1 MTALV
6 TTQPAAALVL
16 DVGAALTAFD
26 EAVPRFVREKRSQR
40 TRDIY
45 THCLATYREHC
56 AERWL
61 SPFGGD
67 AVQTYNDAQR
77 QHWQVGTLAAD
88 TVRLRLTVL
97 GGWLRWAYDYGLSA
111 IPPGRLKRWLHLPPA
126 RELST
131 RDVLTGD
138 EAKALIDAPR
148 DTRDRLIIRIMLG
161 AGLRVSEALAV
172 QPCDLWRD
180 EGRAWLH
187 VRPSKGEK
195 ERDVPIDLALHR
207 DLIRWA
213 RDRRLANEACF
224 WTCDR
229 DTVWRMVLRMATKAG
244 ITKRITPHSL
254 RHTYATQLRLL
265 GVPLEVIGLWLG
277 HGAGNGDYRIT
288 QRYTRPAQLAQSMT
302 PPALPWAVV

>member
-1 MTALV
+1 MTALT
-6 TTQPAAALVL
+6 TTQPAAALVQ
-16 DVGAALTAFD
+16 DVGVALAAFD

-77 QHWQVGTLAAD
+77 QHWTAGDLAAD

-111 IPPGRLKRWLHLPPA
+111 ITPAMVKRWLHLPPA
-126 RELST
+126 RELSP

-138 EAKALIDAPR
+138 EAKALIDAAR
-148 DTRDRLIIRIMLG
+148 MTRDKLLIRIMLG

-172 QPCDLWRD
+172 RPCDLWR
-180 EGRAWLH
+180 ESGRAWLH

-207 DLIRWA
+207 DLVRWA
-213 RDRRLANEACF
+213 RDRRLANDALL
-224 WTCDR
+224 WTLTR
-229 DTVWRMVLRMATKAG
+229 STAWRLVLRTATKAG
-244 ITKRITPHSL
+244 ITKDITPHSL
-254 RHTYATQLRLL
+254 RHSYATQMRLL
-265 GVPLEVIGLWLG
+265 EVPLEVIGLWLG
-277 HGAGNGDYRIT
+277 HGNGNGDLRTT
-288 QRYTRPAQLAQSMT
+288 QRYTRPAQMAQSMT